1 MRVSTVRPFLTLP
14 RVHRGFEMTTY
25 ALSATALP
33 DVAEDPSVALRALC
47 ASVFARP
54 FLRMPQIE
62 TLRAYDLQHASGYL
76 ATLRACLDSLGN
88 AAASADLLGVHV
100 NTFRYRLRRLV
111 QVAELDLDDADTR
124 LVCALE
130 LAMDARPVPYP
141 TESDASAPQWRGLP
155 PSAPVAVVAF
165 RVLSDDENAPCRLAR
180 MVAMSWDAFR
190 TSAWC
195 DVTGHTVYSVVT
207 LGASSTYEVAA
218 TTVRRVVREA
228 ESALGLRVV
237 AGIGP
242 LVDGPAQ
249 AEASRRIADDVLRA
263 VVRRGG
269 DHVATLDEVRTSVV
283 LSAFASAGA
292 EWPDLDGGIV
302 RRLADHD
309 ATRGTD
315 YVDSLRAY
323 LDCFGDVTDASAR
336 AYVHVRTFRYRLRRI
351 AEIGG
356 FRLDDPAARLSAHL
370 ALRLR

>member
-1 MRVSTVRPFLTLP
+1 
-14 RVHRGFEMTTY
+14 MTMY
-25 ALSATALP
+25 ALP
-33 DVAEDPSVALRALC
+33 DAGVPGATDLTSAIGLDVSGVTPPAVRNLC
-47 ASVFARP
+47 STVFARP

-111 QVAELDLDDADTR
+111 QVAGLDLDDADTR

-130 LAMDARPVPYP
+130 LATDARPVPYP
-141 TESDASAPQWRGLP
+141 SDTDVAAPQWRGLA

-165 RVLSDDENAPCRLAR
+165 RVLSDDEDAPCRLAR
-180 MVAMSWDAFR
+180 MVALSWDAFR

-207 LGASSTYEVAA
+207 LGSSSTYEVAA

-228 ESALGLRVV
+228 ESALGVTAV

-242 LVDGPAQ
+242 VVDGVAQ
-249 AEASRRIADDVLRA
+249 ADASRRVADEVLRA

-283 LSAFASAGA
+283 LSAFAAAAA

-302 RRLADHD
+302 RRLAEHD
-309 ATRGTD
+309 ASRGTD
-315 YVDSLRAY
+315 YVESLRAY
-323 LDCFGDVTDASAR
+323 LDCFGDVTDAAAR

-356 FRLDDPAARLSAHL
+356 FRLDDPVARLSAHL